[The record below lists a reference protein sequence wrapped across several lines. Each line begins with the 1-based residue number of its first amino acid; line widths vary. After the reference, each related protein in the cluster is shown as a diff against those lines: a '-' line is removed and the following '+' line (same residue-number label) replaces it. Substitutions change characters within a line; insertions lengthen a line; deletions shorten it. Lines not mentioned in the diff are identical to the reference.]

1 MPQPTRKYLFL
12 HRSQAG
18 SAPMPNQ
25 KPSPEQMQAM
35 LAKWNAW
42 KEKFKDNIV
51 DWGDKLKPGGK
62 VVSGSTVSDGP
73 FVEAKEIIGG
83 FMIVAAESYEQAV
96 VIAQEMPS
104 GPGALIEI
112 REMAGAQMIIPFA
125 AFAGLDVE
133 FERHCSEHC
142 GAHRLDRFVRNERPP
157 KIGMQYCPGQVE
169 DGAQR

>member
-1 MPQPTRKYLFL
+1 MTKPTRKYLFL

-18 SAPMPNQ
+18 EGASSPDH

-35 LAKWNAW
+35 MAKWNAW

-62 VVSGSTVSDGP
+62 VVSGAKVSDGP

-83 FMIVAAESYEQAV
+83 FMIVTASSLEEAI

-104 GPGALIEI
+104 GPTASIEV
-112 REMAGAQMIIPFA
+112 REMAN
-125 AFAGLDVE
+125 
-133 FERHCSEHC
+133 
-142 GAHRLDRFVRNERPP
+142 AH
-157 KIGMQYCPGQVE
+157 M
-169 DGAQR
+169 